1 MKRLTLEQAAK
12 RVLSAYGHEPDSE
25 CDASCG
31 TAPETMLARAVLEAA
46 KLNARSTAE
55 SRKHKD
61 ATGRDLTG
69 YHHGACDMYSAMR
82 RAARKR

>member
-1 MKRLTLEQAAK
+1 MKRLTLEQ
-12 RVLSAYGHEPDSE
+12 
-25 CDASCG
+25 
-31 TAPETMLARAVLEAA
+31 AA